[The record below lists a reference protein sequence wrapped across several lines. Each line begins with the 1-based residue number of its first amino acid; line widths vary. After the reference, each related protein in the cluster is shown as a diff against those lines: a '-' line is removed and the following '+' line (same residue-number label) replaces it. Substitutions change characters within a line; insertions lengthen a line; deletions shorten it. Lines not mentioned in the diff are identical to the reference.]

1 MKINTL
7 NNGALLLFVLIMA
20 GLLFNAVFSKNY
32 GRSNSAVLEA
42 AMEADFFISYGELE
56 TLLFPAYTDHNGQ
69 AVPEGTEA
77 GSGNDQIETVERI
90 TGMDDVVIV
99 DLRDPEAFAR
109 GHVPG
114 ALNIPA
120 REILDRKHRK
130 AFRGNTQK
138 LLYAGEEHVAA
149 TSAMLLLGKGVEHI
163 RVIPGGIRQLEEHLL
178 HAGKLDPAYRYFR
191 DDKARFDY
199 PRFMKVAPQG
209 PQKESKTPAI
219 PEMISVQGGC

>member
-7 NNGALLLFVLIMA
+7 NNGALLLFALIMA

-42 AMEADFFISYGELE
+42 AMEPDFFISYGELE
-56 TLLFPAYTDHNGQ
+56 SLFDTAEDR
-69 AVPEGTEA
+69 
-77 GSGNDQIETVERI
+77 ERI
-90 TGMDDVVIV
+90 SLDDVVFI

-120 REILDRKHRK
+120 CEILDRKHRK
-130 AFRGNTQK
+130 AFRGNTPK
-138 LLYAGEEHVAA
+138 ILYAGEEHVAA

-163 RVIPGGIRQLEEHLL
+163 RVIPGGIHQLEEHLL

-199 PRFMKVAPQG
+199 PRFMKVAQ
-209 PQKESKTPAI
+209 
-219 PEMISVQGGC
+219 

>member
-7 NNGALLLFVLIMA
+7 NNGALLLFALIIA

-42 AMEADFFISYGELE
+42 AMEEDFFISYGELE
-56 TLLFPAYTDHNGQ
+56 ALLFPANTDLNGQ
-69 AVPEGTEA
+69 AVPEGAET
-77 GSGNDQIETVERI
+77 GS
-90 TGMDDVVIV
+90 VVIV

-109 GHVPG
+109 RHVPG

-130 AFRGNTQK
+130 AFRGDTPK

-163 RVIPGGIRQLEEHLL
+163 RVIPGGFRELDEHLL
-178 HAGKLDPAYRYFR
+178 HAGQLDPAYRFLR

-199 PRFMKVAPQG
+199 PKYMKAGSQ
-209 PQKESKTPAI
+209 QMQEQTTPAI
-219 PEMISVQGGC
+219 PEMKVISVQGGC

>member
-7 NNGALLLFVLIMA
+7 NNGALLLFALIMA

-42 AMEADFFISYGELE
+42 AMEEHFFISYGELE
-56 TLLFPAYTDHNGQ
+56 TLLFPANRDQNGQ
-69 AVPEGTEA
+69 AVPK
-77 GSGNDQIETVERI
+77 
-90 TGMDDVVIV
+90 GMDGAVIV

-109 GHVPG
+109 GHVHG

-120 REILDRKHRK
+120 REVLDRKHRK
-130 AFRGNTQK
+130 ALRGNNQK

-149 TSAMLLLGKGVEHI
+149 TTAMLLLGKGVEHI
-163 RVIPGGIRQLEEHLL
+163 RVIPGDFRQLDEHLL
-178 HAGKLDPAYRYFR
+178 HAGKLDPAYRFLR

-209 PQKESKTPAI
+209 PQEQSKTPAI
-219 PEMISVQGGC
+219 PEMKVISVQGGC